1 MGGNGRFLRGA
12 AILTAAVFLTKLL
25 GAVYKIP
32 LGRALG
38 SAGMAHFYA
47 AYNVYNTVLLL
58 TTSGMT
64 VALSTLTAAARPHPG
79 RAGRIFS
86 TALLLMT
93 ALGLVGGGAM
103 LLLAKPLAAALHD
116 GGAAPAIAALAP
128 GVACVCLMTPL
139 RGATQGMGDMAPTAV
154 SQVAESAVKLMVG
167 LGLALLA
174 VGRNLGPE
182 MAAAGAVA
190 GVTAGELAG
199 LLCLL
204 PQRRRIPPADDTPR
218 RAILRQLF
226 AVAAPITVGGVGMS
240 LITVLDQSLTMAAL
254 QRTMTAAQAA
264 EQYGYYTYGLTLF
277 VLPPSLLMPVTASLI
292 PPIARYTAAGQPGR
306 AGRLCRSAL
315 RLAGLIA
322 FPLGLGLSALA
333 HPILALFYGE
343 TTAAFAAPHLQ
354 ILGAASAAVGLMGV
368 CTGMLQAKGR
378 PRAPLVA
385 LGLGAAV
392 KIALNVTLVPRMG
405 VQGAAWA
412 TAGCYGLAATVDLLL
427 VGRAVP
433 GLWTELLPGA
443 AAGAVMALAAPG
455 CCRLMARTV
464 PGPWAVVTAAAVCA
478 AVYAA
483 TALALGAV
491 TREDVARLRG
501 RGR

>member
-12 AILTAAVFLTKLL
+12 AVLTAAVFLTKLL

-64 VALSTLTAAARPHPG
+64 VALSTLIAAARPHPG

-93 ALGLVGGGAM
+93 ALGLIGGGAM
-103 LLLAKPLAAALHD
+103 LLLAKPLAALLHD

-128 GVACVCLMTPL
+128 GVAFVCLMTPL
-139 RGATQGMGDMAPTAV
+139 RGATQGLGDMAPTAV
-154 SQVAESAVKLMVG
+154 SQVAESAVKLLVG
-167 LGLALLA
+167 LGLALAA
-174 VGRNLGPE
+174 VGRGLGPE

-190 GVTAGELAG
+190 GVTAGAAAALV
-199 LLCLL
+199 CLL
-204 PQRRRIPPADDTPR
+204 PHRRRMGPEDDTPR
-218 RAILRQLF
+218 RMILRQLL

-240 LITVLDQSLTMAAL
+240 LITVLDQALTMAAL
-254 QRTMTAAQAA
+254 QRTVTAAEAA

-277 VLPPSLLMPVTASLI
+277 VLPPSLLMPVTAALI
-292 PPIARYTAAGQPGR
+292 PPIARYTAAGQQR
-306 AGRLCRSAL
+306 QAAALCRSAV
-315 RLAGLIA
+315 RLAGLA
-322 FPLGLGLSALA
+322 VFPLGLGLSALA
-333 HPILALFYGE
+333 RPILALFYGE
-343 TTAAFAAPHLQ
+343 AIAGLAAPHLR
-354 ILGAASAAVGLMGV
+354 ILGAASVAVGLMGV
-368 CTGMLQAKGR
+368 CTGILQAKGR
-378 PRAPLVA
+378 PRAPLLA
-385 LGLGAAV
+385 LALGAAA
-392 KIALNVTLVPRMG
+392 KIALNVALVPRMG

-412 TAGCYGLAATVDLLL
+412 TAGCYGLAAAVNLLT
-427 VGRAVP
+427 VGRAVT

-443 AAGAVMALAAPG
+443 AAGAVMALAAPA
-455 CCRLMARTV
+455 CCRFVAAAV
-464 PGPWAVVTAAAVCA
+464 PERWAVVPAAAVCA

-491 TREDVARLRG
+491 TGEDVARLRG
-501 RGR
+501 R